1 MAWKPCPN
9 TMLAGTQVFVL
20 NLMFKTE
27 FAGLAIGLS
36 RSVFIATSK
45 HKGANGRKIFF
56 VHVFY
61 Q

>member
-1 MAWKPCPN
+1 
-9 TMLAGTQVFVL
+9 MLAGERVFVS

-27 FAGLAIGLS
+27 FAGLAIGVS

-45 HKGANGRKIFF
+45 HEGANGRKIFF
-56 VHVFY
+56 INVFY

>member
-9 TMLAGTQVFVL
+9 TMLAGERVFVS

-27 FAGLAIGLS
+27 FAGLAIGVS

-45 HKGANGRKIFF
+45 HEGANGRKIFF
-56 VHVFY
+56 INVFY